1 MTDLSMKS
9 IEVRGSRV
17 EYTLWCDWCCGHGY
31 EPTEYG
37 TVESCDECHGSG
49 VKFHHVMEDDNGN

>member
-49 VKFHHVMEDDNGN
+49 IKFRHVMEDEDEV